1 MLLIQLFLI
10 HCVSVFMLGQPGE
23 EVDSLEPRES
33 VFEFE
38 DLNLLPVRDVAVFGG
53 GNVTHEFGFTIGPIC
68 FS

>member
-1 MLLIQLFLI
+1 MFIIGQLRNCF
-10 HCVSVFMLGQPGE
+10 SVFVLWQPGE